1 MKSGTITKT
10 NKKQD
15 SRRYTSG
22 INEALLRSEICFW
35 QDMIAGCD
43 PTHPLESLE
52 RMQQALTLAK
62 SRLLTLLIDYPHEY
76 ASDILKN
83 RPSNVHS
90 ILSRS
95 ESRARNSN

>member
-15 SRRYTSG
+15 SRRYANG

-35 QDMIAGCD
+35 KDMITGCN
-43 PTHPLESLE
+43 PAHSKGVLE
-52 RMQQALTLAK
+52 RMQQALALAE
-62 SRLLTLLIDYPHEY
+62 SRLLTLLIDYPYEY
-76 ASDILKN
+76 ASDILNN

-90 ILSRS
+90 IFSRS